1 EEIESGVFLMDA
13 RVPIS
18 EASEGLGV
26 HLSDREA
33 HTVGGLVTARL
44 RRIPQVGDNVEESGL
59 LFIVEKA
66 SDRAALLIRIRLA

>member
-1 EEIESGVFLMDA
+1 MDA
-13 RVPIS
+13 RMPIS
-18 EASEGLGV
+18 EASEVLGV
-26 HLSDREA
+26 PLSDREA

-66 SDRAALLIRIRLA
+66 SDRFALIVKVSRLNR